1 MASIRKRANRWQVQV
16 RRKHASPISKSFL
29 LKADAEAWARSM
41 EVEADKRTL
50 QHDPRLLDAT
60 SLGDLVRMYRDT
72 VCQTKKGR
80 DVEVILLNAFLRH
93 PIAIKPLSA
102 IKTADFARYRDE
114 RLKVVSPSGLNR
126 ELSPLQHMFS
136 VARSEW
142 GLPITENPIAALRKP
157 ENNAGRERRLAQ
169 GELERLLEA
178 ARTTRKGYMAPAIT
192 LAVETA
198 MRRGE
203 ILNIRPRDFSE
214 GFRSLRIPIT
224 KTGRAR
230 TIPITQAAVEAVESL
245 LGAFNP
251 MTDDFLIP
259 ISANAFRLAWDRI
272 VDKAQIGD
280 LNFHDLRHEAISR
293 LFEQGLPMP
302 EVASI
307 SGHRDFRMLA
317 RYSHIRPRLLRS
329 PRDDL

>member
-1 MASIRKRANRWQVQV
+1 VASIRKRANRWQVQV
-16 RRKHASPISKSFL
+16 RRKHAPLISKSFL

-50 QHDPRLLDAT
+50 QHDPRLLDST

-93 PIAIKPLSA
+93 PIALKPLSA

-136 VARSEW
+136 VAKSEW
-142 GLPITENPIAALRKP
+142 GLPITENPVAALRKP
-157 ENNAGRERRLAQ
+157 RNNPGRERRLKQ
-169 GELERLLEA
+169 GDLEKLLEA
-178 ARTTRKGYMAPAIT
+178 ARATRRAYLAPAIT

-198 MRRGE
+198 MRQGE

-214 GFRSLRIPIT
+214 GLTSLRIPIT
-224 KTGRAR
+224 KTGKPRV
-230 TIPITQAAVEAVESL
+230 IPLSKAAVGACEEL
-245 LGAFNP
+245 LKAFKP
-251 MTDDFLIP
+251 MTDECLIP
-259 ISANAFRLAWDRI
+259 VTSNAFKLAWKRT
-272 VDKAQIGD
+272 VERAQIED
-280 LNFHDLRHEAISR
+280 LHFHDLRHEAVSR
-293 LFEQGLPMP
+293 LFEQGRSMP
-302 EVASI
+302 EVAAI

-317 RYSHIRPRLLRS
+317 RYSHLGSEVHWQPTV
-329 PRDDL
+329 